1 MGWYVFLLRLNNK
14 MKVRQGFWVLFCT
27 KGKKINNHPL
37 LALSMQNEK
46 FIAVFCILQTSQ

>member
-37 LALSMQNEK
+37 LALSMQNKK